1 MTAHLLKSL
10 FLASRPALLRFLRAR
25 GATAE
30 EAEDLVQDLCVKLD
44 GQPIGSVAEP
54 RAYLYRMA
62 DNLLLDRRRASL
74 RRARREEQWAGS
86 GTFFGNSPV
95 DGSVAADDALIS
107 QEQLHF
113 VSEALT
119 TLPKRTVEIF
129 RRFRIEGERQR
140 QIAADLGISVS
151 AVEKHLQRA
160 YEIVLSLKART
171 DAGNDLRRRL
181 EGESESDVI

>member
-10 FLASRPALLRFLRAR
+10 FMVSRPALLRFLRMR
-25 GATAE
+25 GASAE
-30 EAEDLVQDLCVKLD
+30 EAEDLVQDLYLKLD
-44 GQPIGSVAEP
+44 SEAIGLVAEP

-62 DNLLLDRRRASL
+62 DNLLLDRRRATL

-86 GTFFGNSPV
+86 GTFLGNSPV
-95 DGSVAADDALIS
+95 DGSAAADDVLIS

-113 VSEALT
+113 VSEALA
-119 TLPKRTVEIF
+119 TLPERTVEIF

-160 YEIVLSLKART
+160 YEVVLSLKART

-181 EGESESDVI
+181 KGESESDVT